1 MVQVVK
7 PLVSSPPNS
16 RRNPLEQVSPELDR
30 VAAASLRQMAMVM
43 VLLLT
48 TVTHDVVV
56 VIT

>member
-7 PLVSSPPNS
+7 PLVSSPKFAAQSSGAGFPK
-16 RRNPLEQVSPELDR
+16 LDR